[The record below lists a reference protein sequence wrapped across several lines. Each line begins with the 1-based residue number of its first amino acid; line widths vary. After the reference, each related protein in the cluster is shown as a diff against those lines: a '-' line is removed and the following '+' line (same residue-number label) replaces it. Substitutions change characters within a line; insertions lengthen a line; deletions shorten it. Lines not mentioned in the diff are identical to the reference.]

1 MKAKFKISLIR
12 PALPGYTALSNMPV
26 EGDEI
31 PYGPELIQT
40 NFMESVPMSTYLT
53 VFIVSDFESIQ
64 NTFTPSVGGELTV
77 RAFATP
83 AQKKKLEYALKTAV
97 AVIKYYI
104 TYFNI
109 EFPLPKLDMAAIPD
123 FVSGAMET
131 WGLVTYRE
139 TALLYDVNVSSTANK
154 QRVNGVIAHEFA
166 HMWFGNLVTMKWVRF
181 MIYLFNK

>member
-12 PALPGYTALSNMPV
+12 PDLPGYSSLSNMPV
-26 EGDEI
+26 EGNETQ
-31 PYGPELIQT
+31 YGPGLIQT

-53 VFIVSDFESIQ
+53 VFIVSDFVSIEE
-64 NTFTPSVGGELTV
+64 TFTPSVGGPLTV

-83 AQKKKLEYALKTAV
+83 AQTKKLDYALKTAV

-104 TYFNI
+104 TYFDI
-109 EFPLPKLDMAAIPD
+109 AFPLPKLDMAAIPD

-139 TALLYDVNVSSTANK
+139 TALLYDVTVSATANK

-181 MIYLFNK
+181 DY